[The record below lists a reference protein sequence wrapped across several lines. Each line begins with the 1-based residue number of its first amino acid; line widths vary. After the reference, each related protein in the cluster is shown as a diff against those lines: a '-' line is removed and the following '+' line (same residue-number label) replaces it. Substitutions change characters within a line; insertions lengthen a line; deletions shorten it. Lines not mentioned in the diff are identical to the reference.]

1 MSSPKP
7 SCITWGGLEM
17 LFARIDLDSDS
28 VRILSRLYTGR
39 RKRSIWS
46 LCEYT
51 FVMRFLPS
59 PQIGIFYWFLPA
71 TCKMFWQQMARKRR
85 DSFVYYCI
93 KHNMSS
99 GRKNPTNGQ
108 SLLQHGML
116 NKSHP
121 LESSYPSKLCYRPRD
136 SKQRVPRF

>member
-59 PQIGIFYWFLPA
+59 
-71 TCKMFWQQMARKRR
+71 
-85 DSFVYYCI
+85 
-93 KHNMSS
+93 
-99 GRKNPTNGQ
+99 
-108 SLLQHGML
+108 
-116 NKSHP
+116 
-121 LESSYPSKLCYRPRD
+121 RPRLAYSIGFYLPHARCFG
-136 SKQRVPRF
+136 SKWLGSGEILLYIIALSIA